1 MPVVEVVVQKVR
13 QAHQDPV
20 DSVVEELVVMLLLE
34 DLEGLTLVVVA
45 ELVLEEQLVVEH
57 ILQVTVVQEL

>member
-13 QAHQDPV
+13 QAHQDSV

>member
-13 QAHQDPV
+13 QAHQDQV
-20 DSVVEELVVMLLLE
+20 DMVVEELVVKRLLE
-34 DLEGLTLVVVA
+34 DLDRLTLVVVA
-45 ELVLEEQLVVEH
+45 ELVLEEQVVVEH